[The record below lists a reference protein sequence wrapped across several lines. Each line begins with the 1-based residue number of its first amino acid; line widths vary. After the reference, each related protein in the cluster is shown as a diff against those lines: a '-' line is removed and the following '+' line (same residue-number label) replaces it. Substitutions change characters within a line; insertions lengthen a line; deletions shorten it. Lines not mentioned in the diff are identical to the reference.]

1 MKFQRRFGE
10 RKKSNP
16 KKGMFLVILLAV
28 ALLLYMN
35 AEKILDYL
43 F

>member
-10 RKKSNP
+10 RKKSKP
-16 KKGMFLVILLAV
+16 KKGMFLVVLLAV

-35 AEKILDYL
+35 AEKILNYL